1 MNAQDCLNL
10 LRQLRDVTFSTVS
23 KDGKPEARIIDVM
36 LVEEGTLYFC
46 TARGKDFYAQLVHDG
61 NVSITGLTKDYKML
75 RLSGK
80 AERLKEQK
88 LWIDRIFAE
97 NPSMNGVYPGESRYI
112 LEPFCISDGQIEW
125 FDLNVS
131 PIERE
136 TFAFGAEEPREKGF
150 LISENCIGCG
160 TCAAV
165 CPQQAIDPGE
175 PYAIRQR
182 NCLHCGLCYE
192 SCPVEAIV
200 RRAEETP

>member
-46 TARGKDFYAQLVHDG
+46 TARGKDFHDG

-165 CPQQAIDPGE
+165 CPQQAVDPGA

-200 RRAEETP
+200 RRTEGTP